1 MLGKLLKYEF
11 RATGRL
17 FLPLYGALVIFALI
31 NALLLSF
38 REIPQLPAVLAM
50 LVYILLAIAVFVVTF
65 IVMIQRF
72 YKNLLSDEGYL
83 MFTLPVKAWCHI
95 LCKLIVSTVWLIV
108 SIAITLFTIFIM
120 MFNANLFRATV
131 ELWNIVMADL
141 LPYLGPQEYLMI
153 VEFLATMF
161 ISIIGSILAIYTA
174 ISLGHLFRRHRILA
188 AFGAYI
194 VLSIVESLLSEIIY
208 GVFGTFTMLESDA
221 TITMQGAWIFHQIMF
236 PGLVVTIISII
247 ACFIVTN
254 FILSQKL
261 NLE

>member
-11 RATGRL
+11 RATGRV
-17 FLPLYGALVIFALI
+17 FLPRYGALVIFALI

-161 ISIIGSILAIYTA
+161 ISIIGSILTIYAA

-188 AFGAYI
+188 AFGGYI
-194 VLSIVESLLSEIIY
+194 VLSIVSSLLSEFVY
-208 GVFGTFTMLESDA
+208 GLFGTFRTLTSDA
-221 TITMQGAWIFHQIMF
+221 TLAVQSAWILHKILY
-236 PGLVVTIISII
+236 PGLIVTIVECILYFLI
-247 ACFIVTN
+247 TN
-254 FILSQKL
+254 FALSRKL